1 MNVQVIIVT
10 FNASQWIDRC
20 FGSLLKSSIQLNILA
35 IDNASSDNTVN
46 ILKQNYSS
54 VAVIETESNLGFGK
68 ANNIGLRKAVAEKAD
83 YVFLL
88 NQDAWVEPH
97 SIEQLVNI
105 AEQNRDYG
113 IISPVHI
120 LPNTNALEWHFST
133 FISADKC
140 PDFIS
145 DIYFNQK
152 KNIYSLPFVNAAA
165 WLVSKD
171 CILKVGGFDPLFPH
185 YGEDDDYCN
194 RVLYKKFKIGVT
206 PNASITHDITMKS
219 WDKIKANKQ
228 RQLNFSFIELKNMN
242 FTYRY
247 LIFNF
252 IKSRVE
258 KLFSL
263 LLTMRWEE
271 FVFMSKIFF
280 NSVSFFSEIRK
291 SRKIAKENL
300 SYLN

>member
-35 IDNASSDNTVN
+35 IDNASSDNTVD

-97 SIEQLVNI
+97 SIEQLVKI
-105 AEQNRDYG
+105 AEQNKDYG